1 MISDEEKKEYE
12 DFVLNNERC
21 HFAQSLTW
29 AELKKGWEKEIVT
42 VRDDNGKIKGSVLLL
57 IRKMPI
63 THNFTVITKECQRFR
78 YPPDFTAA
86 SNKTIKVLNADLVII
101 DGDSIIRPRGLTLH
115 SDFVQNE
122 LMVIGEVNRENSPFS
137 SSFVCCINDTISVP
151 RVFPQYNQAMEFKI
165 WIVH

>member
-1 MISDEEKKEYE
+1 
-12 DFVLNNERC
+12 
-21 HFAQSLTW
+21 
-29 AELKKGWEKEIVT
+29 
-42 VRDDNGKIKGSVLLL
+42 
-57 IRKMPI
+57 MPI

-101 DGDSIIRPRGLTLH
+101 DSDSIIRPRGLTLH
-115 SDFVQNE
+115 SDCVQNE

-165 WIVH
+165 WIVDANNEEFRLTADMKLVLEMIIEYEPVAHASITELRKTLPH